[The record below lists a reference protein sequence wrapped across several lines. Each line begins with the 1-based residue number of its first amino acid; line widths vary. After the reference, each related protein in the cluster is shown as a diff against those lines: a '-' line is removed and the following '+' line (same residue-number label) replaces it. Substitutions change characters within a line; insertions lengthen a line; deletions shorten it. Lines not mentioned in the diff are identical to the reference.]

1 MRQLLKQQESQLA
14 EQQQQLAAQQEA
26 QRERLLTIEREHLAQ
41 QDSQRAR
48 QLELQESQRARQLA
62 LERSRQRLLS
72 VQEAQLEKTE
82 IVLEQQR
89 NYLDAQE
96 HAELFDIQCNVV
108 PICGN
113 DGGGA
118 VDLVNRRPVAV
129 ELPLADAASDGGAH
143 SIFGGGGFFSAET

>member
-14 EQQQQLAAQQEA
+14 EQQQQLAAQQ
-26 QRERLLTIEREHLAQ
+26 
-41 QDSQRAR
+41 AR

>member
-26 QRERLLTIEREHLAQ
+26 QREQLLTIEREHLAQ

-48 QLELQESQRARQLA
+48 QLELEHT
-62 LERSRQRLLS
+62 RQRLLS

-96 HAELFDIQCNVV
+96 PAELFDIQCNVV

-113 DGGGA
+113 VGGGA

-129 ELPLADAASDGGAH
+129 ELFSRDAANDDGAH